1 MKYIKVFETQ
11 ADYEAAE
18 ETLETPNVSLVIEN
32 MQWDGKGISIKPA
45 ESDDVLVA
53 SLVIPNNKGGDD
65 EVIEIFKN
73 DLEDF
78 DNEIV
83 LSYDVINAFV
93 NPYEGAKAPVSRA
106 NEIHHIILHGNS
118 NWNYMVSDIAF
129 KDLHEM
135 AFITLEGYKRIYN
148 ESGENQPFNCVNGRL
163 VGVVVPDGEKQTY
176 LNNWENDETLV
187 QPASVFDEASVEYTV
202 EELAEAYTKEDN
214 DCSGK

>member
-65 EVIEIFKN
+65 EVIEIYKN
-73 DLEDF
+73 DLYDF
-78 DNEIV
+78 DGELV
-83 LSYDVINAFV
+83 LSYDVIYAAI
-93 NPYEGAKAPVSRA
+93 NPTEGTSRGD
-106 NEIHHIILHGNS
+106 EIHHIILHGNS
-118 NWNYMVSDIAF
+118 NWNYMVSDIAL
-129 KDLHEM
+129 KELKEM

-148 ESGENQPFNCVNGRL
+148 ESGENQPFNCINERL
-163 VGVVVPDGEKQTY
+163 VGIVVHEGEKQTY
-176 LNNWENDETLV
+176 LDNWENEETLV
-187 QPASVFDEASVEYTV
+187 HPASVFDEASVEYTV
-202 EELAEAYTKEDN
+202 EELAEAYTKESH

>member
-18 ETLETPNVSLVIEN
+18 ETLETPNVSLIIED
-32 MQWDGKGISIKPA
+32 MQWNGNGINIKPA

-53 SLVIPNNKGGDD
+53 SLVIPNYKGGDD

-73 DLEDF
+73 DLQDF

-83 LSYDVINAFV
+83 LSYAVINAFV
-93 NPYEGAKAPVSRA
+93 NKRA
-106 NEIHHIILHGNS
+106 SEIHHIILHGSN

-129 KDLHEM
+129 KELINM
-135 AFITLEGYKRIYN
+135 MYIALEGYKRIYN
-148 ESGENQPFNCVNGRL
+148 ESGAHQPFNCINERL

-176 LNNWENDETLV
+176 LNNWENDGTLTI
-187 QPASVFDEASVEYTV
+187 PASVFDEATDKYTV
-202 EELAEAYTKEDN
+202 EELAEAYTKEAH

>member
-32 MQWDGKGISIKPA
+32 MQWDGKGINIKPA

-53 SLVIPNNKGGDD
+53 SLVITNNKGGDD

-73 DLEDF
+73 DLQDF

-83 LSYDVINAFV
+83 LSYAVINAF
-93 NPYEGAKAPVSRA
+93 A
-106 NEIHHIILHGNS
+106 NKRESEIHHIILHGNS

-129 KDLHEM
+129 KELHEM

-148 ESGENQPFNCVNGRL
+148 ESGAHQPFNCINERL
-163 VGVVVPDGEKQTY
+163 VGIVVPDGEKQTY
-176 LNNWENDETLV
+176 LNNWENDGTLTI
-187 QPASVFDEASVEYTV
+187 PASVFDEATDKYTV
-202 EELAEAYTKEDN
+202 EELAEAYTKESH